1 MQPNPLLGVVFH
13 WLGGLASGS
22 FYVPYKGVRKWSWE
36 TFWLAGGL
44 FSWLIC
50 PWIGAFVLSKDLL
63 TVLHETPAKTFWMTY
78 LMGALWGF
86 GGLTFG
92 LTMRYLGMSLGM
104 AVALG
109 YCAAFGTLVPP
120 IVKGEFADKLL
131 NHSGTSVGGP
141 IVLLG
146 VAVCLVGIAIGG
158 FAGVRKEK
166 EMAGKASTIAEF
178 NLWKGLAIATFSGVM
193 SACFSFGFQYG
204 GPIHDLSLQ
213 HGTDPKFAGLPVVVT
228 ILLGGLTTNFLW
240 CVLLNIKNGTG
251 YQYLASHVREEH
263 AHHGGTG
270 GGEHGPAATGA
281 AAGTPVDLKIPVLGN
296 WCFCAL
302 AGTFWYFQF
311 FFYQMG
317 ESQMGNYKFSS
328 WTLHMASIII
338 FSTLWGIFFKEW
350 KGAQPFTKKL
360 VVFML
365 ALLVGSTCIIGW
377 GNKKSEDA
385 AATLK
390 GAAATTVEAVKDAA
404 QSATEAAKNA
414 VDAIKK

>member
-50 PWIGAFVLSKDLL
+50 PWIGALALSKDL
-63 TVLHETPAKTFWMTY
+63 
-78 LMGALWGF
+78 
-86 GGLTFG
+86 
-92 LTMRYLGMSLGM
+92 
-104 AVALG
+104 
-109 YCAAFGTLVPP
+109 PP

-131 NHSGTSVGGP
+131 NHSGTSAGGP
-141 IVLLG
+141 IVLIG
-146 VAVCLVGIAIGG
+146 VVVCLVGIAIGG
-158 FAGVRKEK
+158 IAGVRKERD
-166 EMAGKASTIAEF
+166 MGNDGKSSAISEF
-178 NLWKGLAIATFSGVM
+178 SLWKGLAIATFSGIM
-193 SACFSFGFQYG
+193 SSCFSYGFQFG
-204 GPIHDLSLQ
+204 DPITKISAS
-213 HGTDPKFAGLPVVVT
+213 HGTGPYWVGLPVIVV
-228 ILLGGLTTNFLW
+228 ILLGGLTTNFIW
-240 CVLLNIKNGTG
+240 CVLLNIKNRTG

-270 GGEHGPAATGA
+270 GSEHGAAQTA
-281 AAGTPVDLKIPVLGN
+281 AAPVDLKIPVLGN
-296 WCFCAL
+296 WLFCAL
-302 AGTFWYFQF
+302 AGLFWYLQF

-350 KGAQPFTKKL
+350 RGAKALTKSL
-360 VVFML
+360 VVVML
-365 ALLVGSTCIIGW
+365 LFLIGSTCIIGW

-385 AATLK
+385 AK
-390 GAAATTVEAVKDAA
+390 AAAAVSTEDA
-404 QSATEAAKNA
+404 K
-414 VDAIKK
+414 

>member
-36 TFWLAGGL
+36 TFWLAGGI

-50 PWIGAFVLSKDLL
+50 PWIGALLLTHDLL
-63 TVLHETPAKTFWMTY
+63 AVLKEIPAKTFWLTY
-78 LMGALWGF
+78 LMGAMWGL

-104 AVALG
+104 AIALG

-120 IVKGEFADKLL
+120 FVKGEFADKLL
-131 NHSGTSVGGP
+131 NHSGTSAGGP
-141 IVLLG
+141 LVLLG
-146 VAVCLVGIAIGG
+146 VFVCLLGIAIGG
-158 FAGVRKEK
+158 YAGVRKEK
-166 EMAGKASTIAEF
+166 EMVGKTSTIAEF
-178 NLWKGLAIATFSGVM
+178 NLWKGLGIATFSGVM
-193 SACFSFGFQYG
+193 SSCFSFGFQFG
-204 GPIHDLSLQ
+204 DPITKITAA
-213 HGTDPKFAGLPVVVT
+213 HGTGPLWVGLPVILV
-228 ILLGGLTTNFLW
+228 ILLGGLTTNFIW

-263 AHHGGTG
+263 AHHGGHGG
-270 GGEHGPAATGA
+270 GGEHGPATTTTA
-281 AAGTPVDLKIPVLGN
+281 AVGTPTDLKIPVFGN
-296 WCFCAL
+296 WLFCAL

-317 ESQMGNYKFSS
+317 ESQMGAYKFSS

-360 VVFML
+360 VVLML
-365 ALLVGSTCIIGW
+365 ALLVGSTVIIGL
-377 GNKKSEDA
+377 GNKKSADA
-385 AATLK
+385 A
-390 GAAATTVEAVKDAA
+390 DAA
-404 QSATEAAKNA
+404 KAAITAPVTK
-414 VDAIKK
+414 

>member
-50 PWIGAFVLSKDLL
+50 PWIGALVLSKDLL
-63 TVLHETPAKTFWMTY
+63 AVLRETSAHTFWMTY
-78 LMGALWGF
+78 LMGVLWGL

-131 NHSGTSVGGP
+131 NHSGTSAGGP
-141 IVLLG
+141 IVLFG
-146 VAVCLVGIAIGG
+146 VFVCLFGIALGG
-158 FAGVRKEK
+158 IAGVRKERD
-166 EMAGKASTIAEF
+166 MGNDGKSSAISEF
-178 NLWKGLAIATFSGVM
+178 SLWKGLAIATFSGVM
-193 SACFSFGFQYG
+193 SSCFSYGFQFG
-204 GPIHDLSLQ
+204 DPITKISASQGTGPLWV
-213 HGTDPKFAGLPVVVT
+213 GLPVIVV
-228 ILLGGLTTNFLW
+228 ILLGGLTTNFIW
-240 CVLLNIKNGTG
+240 CVLLNIKNRTG

-263 AHHGGTG
+263 AHHGGQG
-270 GGEHGPAATGA
+270 NGEHGAAAAT
-281 AAGTPVDLKIPVLGN
+281 AAGTPTDLKIPVLGN
-296 WCFCAL
+296 WLFCAL

-350 KGAQPFTKKL
+350 RGAKALTKSL
-360 VVFML
+360 VVVML
-365 ALLVGSTCIIGW
+365 LFLIGSTCIIGW
-377 GNKKSEDA
+377 GNKVSEDA
-385 AATLK
+385 ANAK
-390 GAAATTVEAVKDAA
+390 AAAVAA
-404 QSATEAAKNA
+404 QVAK
-414 VDAIKK
+414 